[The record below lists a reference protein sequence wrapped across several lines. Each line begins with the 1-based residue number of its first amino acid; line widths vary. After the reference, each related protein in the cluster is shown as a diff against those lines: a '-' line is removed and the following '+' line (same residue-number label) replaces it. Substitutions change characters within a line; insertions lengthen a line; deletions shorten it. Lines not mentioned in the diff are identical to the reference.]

1 MQLGMSFEQTI
12 EAATARPA
20 RIMGLEDQLG
30 TLRPG
35 ALADVALFRIERGD
49 HTFYDV
55 HMNPRRGQALVRNT
69 LTIING
75 RPLPLTTDG
84 PQAPWIELSE
94 DQQALIE
101 RGHTPAA
108 LAGNPAAGV
117 DRHGRAGAADLVGGR
132 FGFQKPRRAALLLG
146 VTSHIR
152 LPAHTDLVPRE
163 PPCSHGRATPPWS
176 RRRLDAILNL

>member
-1 MQLGMSFEQTI
+1 MFDLPTCLSKFMLLGMTFEQTI

-20 RIMGLEDQLG
+20 RIMGLQDQVG

-55 HMNPRRGQALVRNT
+55 HMNARRGQDLVRNT
-69 LTIING
+69 LTLVGG
-75 RPLPLTTDG
+75 RELAVTSDG

-94 DQQALIE
+94 DQRALVE

-108 LAGNPAAGV
+108 LGE
-117 DRHGRAGAADLVGGR
+117 
-132 FGFQKPRRAALLLG
+132 
-146 VTSHIR
+146 TS
-152 LPAHTDLVPRE
+152 
-163 PPCSHGRATPPWS
+163 CCGC
-176 RRRLDAILNL
+176 